1 VNGDGDGDVVDQQQ
15 SRVSTMIGP
24 FPLRRLLRQVTSG
37 SEEFDGASVD
47 VELLE
52 AQPATVVS
60 AR

>member
-1 VNGDGDGDVVDQQQ
+1 VNGDGDGDGDVGR
-15 SRVSTMIGP
+15 SATGRSLATL
-24 FPLRRLLRQVTSG
+24 FRQVTSG

-52 AQPATVVS
+52 AQHATVVS